1 MKKQI
6 FKGLCTAIITPFTD
20 GEIDYVSFKLMLER
34 QMQAGIDA
42 VVVLGT
48 TGEPCTITEKEREKI
63 IKTAVAICK
72 GKIKVIVGC
81 GSNNT
86 NNAITYYN
94 QAERLGVDGAL
105 IVTPYY
111 NKCTQDGIV
120 AHYAQIA
127 HSGSLPII
135 IYNVPSRTGVN
146 IDVATLKELTKI
158 NNICGIKEASGNINQ
173 LLGYF
178 RCVGNEIPIYCGDD
192 SLNYVYSALGASGY
206 ISVLSNIM
214 PKVTK
219 RIFNLCE
226 DGKYFDANNLQLKL
240 LPLINKLFV
249 KVNPIPVK
257 SALYYLGLCKNELRL
272 PLTILPDY
280 DFKQLKYEID
290 KIWTLENDC
299 L

>member
-6 FKGLCTAIITPFTD
+6 FKGLCTAIVTPFFD
-20 GEIDYVSFKLMLER
+20 GEVDYTSFKLMLER
-34 QMQAGIDA
+34 QMHAGIDA

-86 NNAITYYN
+86 NMAIKYYN
-94 QAERLGVDGAL
+94 QAEHLGADGAL

-120 AHYAQIA
+120 GHYTQIA
-127 HSGSLPII
+127 STGRLPII
-135 IYNVPSRTGVN
+135 VYNVPSRTGFN
-146 IDVATLKELTKI
+146 IDVSTLKELSKI

-173 LLGYF
+173 LLEYF
-178 RCVGNEIPIYCGDD
+178 RCVGNEISIYCGDD
-192 SLNYVYSALGASGY
+192 SLNYIYSVLGASGY

-214 PKVTK
+214 PKATK
-219 RIFNLCE
+219 RILSLCE
-226 DGKYFDANNLQLKL
+226 NGKYFDANNLQLKL
-240 LPLINKLFV
+240 LPLINKLFI

-257 SALYYLGLCKNELRL
+257 SALNYLGLCKNELRL
-272 PLTILPDY
+272 PLTILPNH
-280 DFKQLKYEID
+280 DFEQLKYEID
-290 KIWTLENDC
+290 RTWTLENDS